1 MLKLRFQKQC
11 IVSGCDEAV
20 RGCLAGPVFAAAVIL
35 PDKFYHRLL
44 NDSKQVAEE
53 NRYKLRKVIEKKA
66 IAFAVGVVDNDEI
79 DSINILNASFKAMH
93 LALEK
98 LNQGPGLLLI
108 DGNRFNPYKNIPH
121 ECIVEGDGKYSA
133 IAAASILA
141 KTYRDDYMRQLHS
154 EFPHY
159 GWYSNKGYATREHC
173 RAIEAFGLCKYHR
186 KSFDIK
192 AAQLELFEGL

>member
-1 MLKLRFQKQC
+1 LLRLRFQKEL
-11 IVSGCDEAV
+11 IEAGCDEAG

-44 NDSKQVAEE
+44 NDSKQVPEQ
-53 NRYKLRKVIEKKA
+53 NRYKLRRVIEKKA
-66 IAFAVGVVDNDEI
+66 VAFAVGVVDNDEI

-98 LNQGPGLLLI
+98 LQKEPQLLLI
-108 DGNRFNPYKNIPH
+108 DGNRFNRYKELRH
-121 ECIVEGDGKYSA
+121 QCIVEGDAKFSA

-141 KTYRDDYMRQLHS
+141 KTYRDDYMRQLHQ

-159 GWYSNKGYATREHC
+159 GWYNNKGYATKEHC
-173 RAIEAFGLCKYHR
+173 KAIEQFGLCKYHR
-186 KSFDIK
+186 RSFDIK
-192 AAQLELFEGL
+192 AAQLELFEDL